1 LYIIYVTALGN
12 IELQGKLFSYADDTA
27 LLISENNWEKA
38 EQSAELD
45 MYNINQWFL
54 KHNLKLN
61 FNKTKYITFSQDK
74 KQVKI
79 YMYLKF

>member
-1 LYIIYVTALGN
+1 
-12 IELQGKLFSYADDTA
+12 
-27 LLISENNWEKA
+27 
-38 EQSAELD
+38 

-74 KQVKI
+74 RTQPKI
-79 YMYLKF
+79 NTLKIHKNNCNKNNNDACEENTKTESIKYLGITIYQFLK